1 MCLLVLLFQLMMILL
16 SSPINVL
23 VESELTRAKP
33 GCPTSCGQ
41 VAIPFPL
48 GIGSNCSLDHWYAV
62 NCNSNKPFLRS
73 INLEVLDISI
83 EKGTMLVNHPVFTT
97 CSKSYEDGDIYMASV
112 NMETAPFS
120 SLEREHI
127 LWRCDNLADVLYDET
142 FIAVCYSSCPPSGAI
157 DTGETIGFYG
167 IICCQTRIPSS
178 LQVFNVSVR
187 PINLNKA
194 SKKDY
199 KRAILVQ
206 QSWLTEHMENHIE
219 NGYGFLSHAKRVPVV
234 LDWGI
239 RNDSSFNWNTID
251 RHHSDCANISS
262 SVGIQV
268 HQYID
273 ECKDKKNNDCGPYMI
288 CGNLIGNYKCYPPGK
303 IIIIILGT
311 CLFFS
316 TFRDINGA
324 IPRRCKQ
331 SQS

>member
-97 CSKSYEDGDIYMASV
+97 CSKMLTWKQPLFLLSNGNIFFGV
-112 NMETAPFS
+112 GF
-120 SLEREHI
+120 
-127 LWRCDNLADVLYDET
+127 DNLAYILYNET
-142 FIAVCYSSCPPSGAI
+142 FIAVCYSSCPDSC
-157 DTGETIGFYG
+157 YG
-167 IICCQTRIPSS
+167 IKCCQTRIPSS